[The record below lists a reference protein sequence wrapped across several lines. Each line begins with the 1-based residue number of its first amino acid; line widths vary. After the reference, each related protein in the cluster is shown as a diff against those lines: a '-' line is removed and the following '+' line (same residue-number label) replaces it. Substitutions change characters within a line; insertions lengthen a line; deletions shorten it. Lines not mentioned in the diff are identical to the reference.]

1 VEVPVLTLDSS
12 TSDLL
17 MLAGRSPI
25 VQAAAI
31 ILGTFILE
39 DATSIATAIAVQ
51 DHHITLKVGL
61 VSLFLGIVAGDLGL
75 YGLGKLAAGLHE
87 GSKWARRL
95 VPPERRVRGREW
107 VDNRLVRLVFT
118 ARFLPGMRLPAY
130 TTCGFLGANFARF
143 AAAATGAT
151 LIWTGLLFFLSMRLG
166 ALLINHLG
174 AWRWAGAAA
183 VIAVVVIATRFIGR
197 TQAATKSPL

>member
-1 VEVPVLTLDSS
+1 MEVAALTLDSS

-31 ILGTFILE
+31 VLGTFILE

-51 DHHITLKVGL
+51 DHYIPLNRGL
-61 VSLFLGIVAGDLGL
+61 ASLFLGIVVGDLGL
-75 YGLGKLAAGLHE
+75 YGLGMLAARLHE
-87 GSKWARRL
+87 GSKWANRL

-107 VDNRLVRLVFT
+107 VDNRLRRLVFT

-130 TTCGFLGANFARF
+130 TTCGFLGADFGRF
-143 AAAATGAT
+143 ATAAIGAT

-166 ALLINHLG
+166 ALLIAHLG
-174 AWRWAGAAA
+174 AWRWAGAA
-183 VIAVVVIATRFIGR
+183 VVIVVMVAVTRFIGR
-197 TQAATKSPL
+197 AQSTGKAPL

>member
-1 VEVPVLTLDSS
+1 
-12 TSDLL
+12 

-31 ILGTFILE
+31 VLGTFILE

-51 DHHITLKVGL
+51 DHYIPLNRGL
-61 VSLFLGIVAGDLGL
+61 ASLFLGIVVGDLGL
-75 YGLGKLAAGLHE
+75 YGLGMLAARLHE
-87 GSKWARRL
+87 GSKWANRL

-107 VDNRLVRLVFT
+107 VDNRLRRLVFT

-130 TTCGFLGANFARF
+130 TTCGFLGADFGRF
-143 AAAATGAT
+143 ATAAIGAT

-166 ALLINHLG
+166 ALLIAHLG
-174 AWRWAGAAA
+174 AWRWAGAA
-183 VIAVVVIATRFIGR
+183 VVIVVMVAVTRFIGR
-197 TQAATKSPL
+197 AQSTGKAPL